1 MRLRYILSEVFTGLW
16 RNVTMTIAMI
26 ITMALSLG
34 MLGGGILLFWQV
46 DRMEKFFFARV
57 EVSIFLKADVTDEQR
72 SALDSELRGDPLV
85 AKNGVTY
92 ESREEAYNNFKQLYR
107 DSPDLVESVK
117 PDTLPESFR
126 VKLKDP
132 EKFKEISERY
142 KDKAGVDDIVDQKEL
157 LGRVFDILGS
167 LQTSALLVAIFMG
180 AAALLLVAN
189 TIQVAAYSK
198 RREVAV
204 MKLVGASNWFIQAP
218 FVLEAVFAG
227 LIGAIIAFGF
237 LMVGWWVLFSTGGS
251 LESLE
256 TVLTPVEWTSVL
268 LMLPILAGIA
278 ALVSAVTGWVTLR
291 FYVRV

>member
-1 MRLRYILSEVFTGLW
+1 MRYILSEVFTGLW

-57 EVSIFLKADVTDEQR
+57 EVSIFLKADITDEQR
-72 SALDSELRGDPLV
+72 SALDQELRADPLV
-85 AKNGVTY
+85 ATNGVTY

-180 AAALLLVAN
+180 VAALLLVAN

-237 LMVGWWVLFSTGGS
+237 LMIGWWVLFSKGGS

-268 LMLPILAGIA
+268 FMLPILAGIA

>member
-1 MRLRYILSEVFTGLW
+1 MRYILSEVFTGLW

-57 EVSIFLKADVTDEQR
+57 EVSIFLKADITDEQR
-72 SALDSELRGDPLV
+72 SALDQELRADPLV
-85 AKNGVTY
+85 ASNGVTY

-180 AAALLLVAN
+180 VAALLLVAN

-237 LMVGWWVLFSTGGS
+237 LMIGWWVLFSKGGS

-268 LMLPILAGIA
+268 FMLPILAGIA

>member
-1 MRLRYILSEVFTGLW
+1 MRWRYILTEVFTGLW

-72 SALDSELRGDPLV
+72 SSLDGELRADPLV
-85 AKNGVTY
+85 QEVTY
-92 ESREEAYNNFKQLYR
+92 ESRNEAYENFRQLYR

-132 EKFKEISERY
+132 QKFKEISERY

-180 AAALLLVAN
+180 VAALLLVAN

-227 LIGAIIAFGF
+227 LIGAIIAGGF
-237 LMVGWWVLFSTGGS
+237 LLVGWWVLFSAGGS

-268 LMLPILAGIA
+268 LMMPILAGVSA
-278 ALVSAVTGWVTLR
+278 VVSAVTGWITLR

>member
-1 MRLRYILSEVFTGLW
+1 MRWRYILTEVFTGLW

-57 EVSIFLKADVTDEQR
+57 EVSIFLKADITDEQR
-72 SALDSELRGDPLV
+72 SALDGELRADPLV
-85 AKNGVTY
+85 AQGGVTY
-92 ESREEAYNNFKQLYR
+92 ESREEAYENFRQLYR

-132 EKFKEISERY
+132 QKFKEISERY

-180 AAALLLVAN
+180 VAALLLVAN

-227 LIGAIIAFGF
+227 LIGAIIAGGF
-237 LMVGWWVLFSTGGS
+237 LLVGWWVLFSAGGS

-268 LMLPILAGIA
+268 LMMPILAGVA
-278 ALVSAVTGWVTLR
+278 ALVSAVTGWITLR

>member
-1 MRLRYILSEVFTGLW
+1 MRYILSEVFTGLW

-26 ITMALSLG
+26 ITMAVSLG
-34 MLGGGILLFWQV
+34 MLGGGLLLFWQV

-57 EVSIFLKADVTDEQR
+57 EVSIFLKADITDEQR
-72 SALDSELRGDPLV
+72 SALDQELRADPLV
-85 AKNGVTY
+85 ATNGVTY

-180 AAALLLVAN
+180 VAALLLVAN

-237 LMVGWWVLFSTGGS
+237 LMIGWWVLFSKGGS

-268 LMLPILAGIA
+268 IMLPILAGIS